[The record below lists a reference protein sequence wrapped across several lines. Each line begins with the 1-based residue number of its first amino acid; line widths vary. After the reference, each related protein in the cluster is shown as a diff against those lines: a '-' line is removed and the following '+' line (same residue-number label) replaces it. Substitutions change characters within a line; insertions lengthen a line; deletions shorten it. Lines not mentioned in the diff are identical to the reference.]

1 MTIRPRRSA
10 LYMPASNR
18 RAIEKARTLPCDV
31 VILDLEDSV
40 APEAKEEARSNAVA
54 AIRAGGFGT
63 RELVIRVN
71 GLGTPWAEA
80 DLAAAAT
87 SGADAVLAPKVDD
100 ARAVDRYLAALAEAP
115 ASMGFWAMVE
125 TCRAIF
131 RLDAVAG
138 EIGTNRSGAL
148 VLGTNDLAKEMR
160 AALTVERAPFLAMM
174 GLAVAAAR
182 GNGLAILDGVYN
194 AFDDDA
200 GLERQCSEARS
211 YGFDGKTLIHPR
223 QVEIANRLFSPSAGE
238 IAWAKAAIAAF
249 EAPGNAGKGA
259 IRVGGEMIERLHLD
273 QARHILATA
282 ADGGGSLH
290 ANRKV

>member
-40 APEAKEEARSNAVA
+40 APEAKEEARSNAVT
-54 AIRAGGFGT
+54 AIRAGGFGG

-80 DLAAAAT
+80 DLAAAAA

-100 ARAVDRYLAALAEAP
+100 AEAVACYLAALAEAP
-115 ASMGFWAMVE
+115 AHMGFWAMVE

-131 RLDAVAG
+131 RLDAVAR
-138 EIGTNRSGAL
+138 EIGAKRSGAL

-160 AALTVERAPFLAMM
+160 AALTVERGPFLAMM

-200 GLERQCSEARS
+200 GLERQCSEGRA

-223 QVEIANRLFSPSAGE
+223 QVEIANRLFSPSEGE

-249 EAPGNAGKGA
+249 EAPANVGKGA

-273 QARHILATA
+273 QARHILAMA
-282 ADGGGSLH
+282 ADGAGSPH
-290 ANRKV
+290 ANR